1 MEKTIEQL
9 AESLDMN
16 ISEYYNYFVNT
27 YINGQYGQLREMLEN
42 ITIAGKRWELVE
54 NIKKNE
60 LLEYREELLSW
71 ISSN

>member
-9 AESLDMN
+9 AEALDMN
-16 ISEYYNYFVNT
+16 ISEYYNYFVDT
-27 YINGQYGQLREMLEN
+27 YINWQYGQLREMLEN